1 MDDALLEFFRSDR
14 YAAHLGV
21 EFILVEDGHCVA
33 RMPVKDQHIN
43 FHGGVHGG
51 AIFSLADVAFS
62 AASNSWGTR
71 AAAINVTIDFLAAAG
86 DTPYLEADVRMTGR
100 GGRAVH
106 YSMEV
111 RNASGDLIAV
121 LSGWV
126 YQTNKEILGGE
137 TNP

>member
-1 MDDALLEFFRSDR
+1 MDDSLLEVFKTDR

-21 EFILVEDGHCVA
+21 EFVEVEDGRCVA
-33 RMPVKDQHIN
+33 RMAIDDKHMN
-43 FHGGVHGG
+43 FLGGVHGG

-62 AASNSWGTR
+62 AASNSWGTK
-71 AAAINVTIDFLAAAG
+71 AAAINVTIDFLAAAA
-86 DTPYLEADVRMTGR
+86 DTPYLEAEVVKTGR

-111 RNASGDLIAV
+111 RTASGDRVAA

-126 YQTNKEILGGE
+126 YQTDKDIV
-137 TNP
+137 